1 MDTGSSRPVSP
12 PADPAMAPPRLDA
25 RGTGLQARIMALA
38 LLPTLILAL
47 LLGSTMIRQRNQ
59 DLELDLQ
66 QRGQLLARQLAA
78 AADYGLF
85 SGNQSALQALAHAV
99 SQEPSVVG
107 ATITDGT
114 GRVMAI
120 SGSAP
125 RAGTAPSP
133 LGDLSRMITPQADS
147 SHLVIGR
154 WLAFVEPVRSP
165 QLVIDDFSDAGFGN
179 GTQRPAATAGARGG
193 LPSGLAIVEMSADRI
208 RQEQTRFAIT
218 VVGLLAVVLAGTFWV
233 ARLVSARIA
242 RPVLEVAS
250 AVQRIGLGVEGVR
263 VRPSRIRVLNLLAE
277 GFNETAD
284 QLERSRRELEQR
296 VAEAT
301 AQLVEKK
308 EQAEQADRSKTR
320 FLAAASHDL
329 RQPMHALSMF
339 VSALDQ
345 EPSETERQQLLRQV
359 SSATMAMGNLLDA
372 LLDISKLD
380 AGGVQ
385 AKISTFPLQQVLDR
399 LRETF
404 TELAERKGLELI
416 VRNSREWVTSDPI
429 LLERILGN
437 LVSNAVRYTP
447 GGLHAGKVLVACR
460 RQGDRLMVQVRDNG
474 VGIAPESQEAIFQ
487 EFVQL
492 SNPERDRS
500 KGLGLGLAIVKRLA
514 GLLDHRLGVRSL
526 PGRGSTFSIE
536 LPRAA
541 AAPEPTPTGAADAGA
556 DTGQGLAQLKVLVID
571 DDALVRESISRLLQL
586 WGSEVESSAG
596 GVGLP
601 GELKARGWQPHIVL
615 CDYRLADGLDGV
627 TLIQSLRQAFGVRFP
642 SAIITG
648 DTELQS
654 LRELGDE
661 DIQVLY
667 KPVRPVQ
674 LRNLVKALRAAQ
686 PSPVP
691 TP

>member
-1 MDTGSSRPVSP
+1 MATGQTP
-12 PADPAMAPPRLDA
+12 PATGPQKASIPRREA

-38 LLPTLILAL
+38 LLPVLILAL
-47 LLGSTMIRQRNQ
+47 LLGTTMIRQRNQ
-59 DLELDLQ
+59 DLERDLQ
-66 QRGQLLARQLAA
+66 LRGQLLARQLAA

-85 SGNQSALQALAHAV
+85 SGNLAALQALTQAV

-107 ATITDGT
+107 ATIADSS
-114 GRVMAI
+114 GRVLAI

-125 RAGTAPSP
+125 RVGTAPSP
-133 LGDLSRMITPQADS
+133 LGDLSQLVSPAATS
-147 SHLVIGR
+147 SQVAMDG
-154 WLAFVEPVRSP
+154 WLAFIEPVRSTP
-165 QLVIDDFSDAGFGN
+165 LVIEDFAEAMAG
-179 GTQRPAATAGARGG
+179 PVAPRGG
-193 LPSGLAIVEMSADRI
+193 AEPVPPSGLAIVEMSAERI
-208 RQEQTRFAIT
+208 REEQARFAFT
-218 VVGLLAVVLAGTFWV
+218 VVALLALVLTGAFWV

-242 RPVLEVAS
+242 RPVLEVAD

-263 VRPSRIRVLNLLAE
+263 VRPSNIRVLNQLAQ

-284 QLERSRRELEQR
+284 QLERSRRNLEQR

-301 AQLVEKK
+301 AQLLEKK

-339 VSALDQ
+339 VSALAQ
-345 EPSETERQQLLRQV
+345 ETSEAERQQLLRQMA
-359 SSATMAMGNLLDA
+359 SATMAMGNLLDA

-385 AKISTFPLQQVLDR
+385 PKISSFPLQQVLDR

-416 VRNSREWVTSDPI
+416 VRNSRDWVTSDPI

-447 GGLHAGKVLVACR
+447 GDRPGGKVLVACR
-460 RQGDRLMVQVRDNG
+460 HRGDRLVVQVRDNG

-514 GLLDHRLGVRSL
+514 GLLDHPLHLRSL
-526 PGRGSTFSIE
+526 PGRGSTFAVE
-536 LPRAA
+536 LPKAAPA
-541 AAPEPTPTGAADAGA
+541 AAPEPAPAEAGA
-556 DTGQGLAQLKVLVID
+556 DTGTAGPALDQLRVLVID
-571 DDALVRESISRLLQL
+571 DDSLVRESITRLLQL
-586 WGSEVESSAG
+586 WGTEVEASAG
-596 GVGLP
+596 GMDLP
-601 GELKARGWQPHIVL
+601 QALKARGWRPHVVL
-615 CDYRLADGLDGV
+615 CDYRLADGVDGV
-627 TLIQSLRQAFGVRFP
+627 MLVQALRETFGVRLP
-642 SAIITG
+642 AAIITG
-648 DTELQS
+648 DTELQG
-654 LRELGDE
+654 LRDLGDE
-661 DIQVLY
+661 DIVLLY

-674 LRNLVKALRAAQ
+674 LRSLVKSLAGAM
-686 PSPVP
+686 SS
-691 TP
+691 

>member
-1 MDTGSSRPVSP
+1 MDADRAP
-12 PADPAMAPPRLDA
+12 PASAPAAPAMAPPRLDA

-38 LLPTLILAL
+38 LLPVLILAL

-59 DLELDLQ
+59 DLELELQ

-85 SGNQSALQALAHAV
+85 SGNQAALQALTQAV
-99 SQEPSVVG
+99 SHEPSVVG
-107 ATITDGT
+107 ATIADGT

-125 RAGTAPSP
+125 RVGTAPSP
-133 LGDLSRMITPQADS
+133 LGDLSRMITPGATS
-147 SHLVIGR
+147 SHLVIGP
-154 WLAFVEPVRSP
+154 WLAFIEPVRATP
-165 QLVIDDFSDAGFGN
+165 LVIDDFTEASSGQAAA
-179 GTQRPAATAGARGG
+179 RPAAATAA
-193 LPSGLAIVEMSADRI
+193 PSGLAIVEMSAERI
-208 RQEQTRFAIT
+208 RQEQTRFAVT
-218 VVGLLAVVLAGTFWV
+218 VVALLLLVLAGAFWV

-296 VAEAT
+296 VAQAT

-339 VSALDQ
+339 VSALGQ
-345 EPSETERQQLLRQV
+345 EPSEAERQQLLRQV

-385 AKISTFPLQQVLDR
+385 AKISSFPLQQVLDR

-416 VRNSREWVTSDPI
+416 IRNSREWVTSDPI

-437 LVSNAVRYTP
+437 LVSNAIRYTP

-460 RQGDRLMVQVRDNG
+460 HRGDRLAVQVRDNG

-514 GLLDHRLGVRSL
+514 GLLGHPLGLRSL
-526 PGRGSTFSIE
+526 PGRGSTFSIDV
-536 LPRAA
+536 PRAV
-541 AAPEPTPTGAADAGA
+541 AAPEPAPVSDAGHEA
-556 DTGQGLAQLKVLVID
+556 GAGPGLDQLKVLVID
-571 DDALVRESISRLLQL
+571 DDSLVRESISRLLQL
-586 WGSEVESSAG
+586 WGTEVESSAG
-596 GVGLP
+596 GAGLP
-601 GELKARGWQPHIVL
+601 QELKARGWQPHIVL

-627 TLIQSLRQAFGVRFP
+627 TLVQSLRQAFGVRLP
-642 SAIITG
+642 AAIITG

-654 LRELGDE
+654 LRDLGDE
-661 DIQVLY
+661 DIVLLY

-674 LRNLVKALRAAQ
+674 LRNLVKTLRGSAQ
-686 PSPVP
+686 AQVP
-691 TP
+691 AP